1 MKGAGGVNLEQY
13 AAQHAQEPQQ
23 AQQAQE
29 ALTVAQVAA
38 KLDAEKLSSLMAQM
52 QEAIEEKTAPAA
64 MLEAIT
70 GALFGTSSPQAAAV
84 AAIIDAD
91 RHPGGHEL
99 AIADIRQ
106 RRSLLKKQQ
115 KQLEEQANTVA
126 DELAKLDEAE
136 RALTREKVEA
146 AALDTALIETLTF
159 CKGLDPQ
166 RDMLTEI
173 AALYD
178 RHHGNPAAM
187 GLLYGSIEE
196 LTRQQYSA
204 GRLDLVQQQEFTRMK
219 ERIAAA
225 IRI

>member
-1 MKGAGGVNLEQY
+1 MNLEQY
-13 AAQHAQEPQQ
+13 AAQQAQEPQQ
-23 AQQAQE
+23 APQAQE
-29 ALTVAQVAA
+29 TLTVEQVAA

-70 GALFGTSSPQAAAV
+70 GAMFGTSSPQAAAV

-91 RHPGGHEL
+91 THPGGHEL
-99 AIADIRQ
+99 AIADIRP
-106 RRSLLKKQQ
+106 RRKMLKQQ
-115 KQLEEQANTVA
+115 AKQLEEQAKAIA
-126 DELAKLDEAE
+126 DELAKLDESE
-136 RALTREKVEA
+136 RALTREKAEA
-146 AALDTALIETLTF
+146 AALDNALIETLTF

-166 RDMLTEI
+166 RDMLKEI
-173 AALYD
+173 ETLYT

-196 LTRQQYSA
+196 LTRQQYIA
-204 GRLDLVQQQEFTRMK
+204 GRLDLIQQQEFISMK

-225 IRI
+225 IRA

>member
-1 MKGAGGVNLEQY
+1 MNLEQY

-23 AQQAQE
+23 APQAQE
-29 ALTVAQVAA
+29 PLTVAQVAA

-52 QEAIEEKTAPAA
+52 QEAIDEKTAPAA

-84 AAIIDAD
+84 AGIIDAD
-91 RHPGGHEL
+91 RHPGGHEW
-99 AIADIRQ
+99 AIAGIRQ
-106 RRSLLKKQQ
+106 RRKLLRQQ
-115 KQLEEQANTVA
+115 AKQLEEQAKA
-126 DELAKLDEAE
+126 IAEELARLDEAE
-136 RALTREKVEA
+136 RALTREKAEA

-159 CKGLDPQ
+159 CKSLDPQ
-166 RDMLTEI
+166 QPDLLRQIET
-173 AALYD
+173 LYN

-187 GLLYGSIEE
+187 GLLYGCIAE

-204 GRLDLVQQQEFTRMK
+204 GRLDLVQQQDFTSMK

-225 IRI
+225 ITA

>member
-1 MKGAGGVNLEQY
+1 MNLEQY
-13 AAQHAQEPQQ
+13 AAQQAQEPQQ
-23 AQQAQE
+23 APQTQE
-29 ALTVAQVAA
+29 TLTVEQVAA
-38 KLDAEKLSSLMAQM
+38 KLDAERLSSLMAQM

-70 GALFGTSSPQAAAV
+70 GAMFGTSSPQAAAV

-91 RHPGGHEL
+91 KHPGGHEL
-99 AIADIRQ
+99 ALADIRQ
-106 RRSLLKKQQ
+106 RRKMLKQQ
-115 KQLEEQANTVA
+115 AKQLEEQAKAIA
-126 DELAKLDEAE
+126 DELAKLDESE
-136 RALTREKVEA
+136 RALTREKAEA
-146 AALDTALIETLTF
+146 EALDNALIETLTF

-166 RDMLTEI
+166 RDMLKELET
-173 AALYD
+173 LYT

-204 GRLDLVQQQEFTRMK
+204 GRLDLIQQQEFISMK

-225 IRI
+225 IRA

>member
-1 MKGAGGVNLEQY
+1 MNLEQY

-23 AQQAQE
+23 EVQTQE
-29 ALTVAQVAA
+29 PLTVAQVAA

-70 GALFGTSSPQAAAV
+70 GAMFGTSSPQAAAV
-84 AAIIDAD
+84 AGIIDAD
-91 RHPGGHEL
+91 RHPGGHEM
-99 AIADIRQ
+99 AIAGIRQ
-106 RRSLLKKQQ
+106 RRKLLRQQ
-115 KQLEEQANTVA
+115 AKQLEEQAKAIA
-126 DELAKLDEAE
+126 DELAKLDESE
-136 RALTREKVEA
+136 RALTRDKVEA

-166 RDMLTEI
+166 RDMLKEI
-173 AALYD
+173 ETIYN

-204 GRLDLVQQQEFTRMK
+204 GRHDLIQQQEFISLK

-225 IRI
+225 IRA

>member
-1 MKGAGGVNLEQY
+1 MNLGQY

-115 KQLEEQANTVA
+115 KQLEEQQRAIA
-126 DELAKLDEAE
+126 DELARLDESE
-136 RALTREKVEA
+136 RALTREKAEA

-159 CKGLDPQ
+159 CKSLDPQ
-166 RDMLTEI
+166 QPDLLQQLET
-173 AALYD
+173 LYN

-187 GLLYGSIEE
+187 GLLCGCITD

-204 GRLDLVQQQEFTRMK
+204 GRLDLVQQQDFTRLK
-219 ERIAAA
+219 EHIAAA
-225 IRI
+225 VNG

>member
-1 MKGAGGVNLEQY
+1 MNLEQY

-23 AQQAQE
+23 APQAQE
-29 ALTVAQVAA
+29 PLTVAQVAA

-52 QEAIEEKTAPAA
+52 QEAIDEKTAPAA

-84 AAIIDAD
+84 AGIIDAD
-91 RHPGGHEL
+91 RHPGGYEW
-99 AIADIRQ
+99 AIAGIRQ
-106 RRSLLKKQQ
+106 RRKLLRQQ
-115 KQLEEQANTVA
+115 AKQLEEQQRAIA
-126 DELAKLDEAE
+126 DELARLDESE
-136 RALTREKVEA
+136 RALTREKAEA

-159 CKGLDPQ
+159 CKSLDPQ
-166 RDMLTEI
+166 QPDLLRQIET
-173 AALYD
+173 LYN

-187 GLLYGSIEE
+187 GLLCGCITD

-204 GRLDLVQQQEFTRMK
+204 GRLDLVQQQDFTRLK

-225 IRI
+225 VNG

>member
-1 MKGAGGVNLEQY
+1 MNLEQY

-23 AQQAQE
+23 APQAQE
-29 ALTVAQVAA
+29 PLTVAQVAA

-52 QEAIEEKTAPAA
+52 QEAIDEKTAPAA

-84 AAIIDAD
+84 AGIIDAD
-91 RHPGGHEL
+91 RHPGGHEW
-99 AIADIRQ
+99 AIAGIRQ
-106 RRSLLKKQQ
+106 RRKLLRQQ
-115 KQLEEQANTVA
+115 AKQLEEQQRAIA
-126 DELAKLDEAE
+126 DELARLDESE
-136 RALTREKVEA
+136 RALTCEKVEA

-159 CKGLDPQ
+159 CKSLDPQ
-166 RDMLTEI
+166 QPDLLRQIET
-173 AALYD
+173 LYN

-187 GLLYGSIEE
+187 GLLCGCITD

-204 GRLDLVQQQEFTRMK
+204 GMLDLVQQQDFTRLK

-225 IRI
+225 VNG

>member
-1 MKGAGGVNLEQY
+1 MNLEQY
-13 AAQHAQEPQQ
+13 AAQQAQEPQQ
-23 AQQAQE
+23 APQTQE
-29 ALTVAQVAA
+29 TLSVEQVAA

-70 GALFGTSSPQAAAV
+70 GAMFGTSSPQAAAV

-91 RHPGGHEL
+91 KHPGGHEL

-106 RRSLLKKQQ
+106 RRKMLKQQ
-115 KQLEEQANTVA
+115 AKQLEEQAKAIA
-126 DELAKLDEAE
+126 DELAKLDESE
-136 RALTREKVEA
+136 RALTREKAEA
-146 AALDTALIETLTF
+146 AALDNALIETLTF

-166 RDMLTEI
+166 RDMLKEI
-173 AALYD
+173 ETLYT

-204 GRLDLVQQQEFTRMK
+204 GRLDLIQQQEFISMK

-225 IRI
+225 IRA